1 MITDLAFRANKVDES
16 LSIFINVNEEMYTL
30 GIYADEIG
38 PMYSYSSTN
47 LEECYS
53 RVSKFIDCLTSNEK
67 MDKFIEEITEGDFE
81 VSTNE

>member
-1 MITDLAFRANKVDES
+1 MIIELSKRANEIDES
-16 LSIFINVNEEMYTL
+16 LSIFINVSDEIYTL

-53 RVSKFIDCLTSNEK
+53 RVSKFIDCLTNNDK
-67 MDKFIEEITEGDFE
+67 MDKFLQEVLEKDFE

>member
-1 MITDLAFRANKVDES
+1 MIIELSKRANVVDES
-16 LSIFINVNEEMYTL
+16 LSVFINVSDEIYTL

-53 RVSKFIDCLTSNEK
+53 RVSKFIECLTNPKK
-67 MDKFIEEITEGDFE
+67 MDKFMDEVLQGDFE
-81 VSTNE
+81 V